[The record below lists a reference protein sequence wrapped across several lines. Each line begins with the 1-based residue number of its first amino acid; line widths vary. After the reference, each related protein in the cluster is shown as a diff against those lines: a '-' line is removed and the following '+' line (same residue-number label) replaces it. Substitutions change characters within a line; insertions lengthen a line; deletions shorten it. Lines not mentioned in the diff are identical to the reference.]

1 LRCGCLI
8 DGISRKGGK
17 TQRTQSLRKTPP
29 EGTLPKGAGTT
40 TREMGLIVQKF
51 GGTSVKSVARI
62 RNVAGIIAR
71 AAKENSVVVVA
82 SAMGDTTDYLLKLA
96 GQASPRADRRSPQA
110 REMDALLAT
119 GEQISIA
126 LLAMAL
132 IEMGQRAVS
141 ISGAQLGII
150 TETVHTA
157 ARIVDIKTDRIRQ
170 HLDGGAIVVAAGFQG
185 MTADGDVTTL
195 GRGGSDTTAVA
206 LAAALGAERCDIYTD
221 VNGVYSA
228 DPNIVKSAKLLRE
241 ISYEEMLEMARV
253 GAQVLH
259 PRAVELARKHR
270 VPLRVRNT
278 FEPDDV
284 GTVLRRAEQMEIY
297 RPVSGVTL
305 DRDQARFAILKVP
318 DLPGVAGEIFGS
330 LASRRVSVDMII
342 QAFHQDRLVN
352 DITFTVKRAD
362 AETARTALEEIAA
375 RLKAEKVLADEGVA
389 KVSIVGAGLMGQPDV
404 AARMFAALGQAGI
417 NIKMISTSDIRIS
430 CIVSEKEADRAVV
443 LVHDLFQPDQKE
455 TE

>member
-1 LRCGCLI
+1 
-8 DGISRKGGK
+8 
-17 TQRTQSLRKTPP
+17 
-29 EGTLPKGAGTT
+29 
-40 TREMGLIVQKF
+40 MGLIVQKF

-62 RNVAGIIAR
+62 RNVAGIVAR

-96 GQASPRADRRSPQA
+96 GQVSPRADPRSPQA
-110 REMDALLAT
+110 REMDGLLAT

-132 IEMGQRAVS
+132 IEMGRRAVS
-141 ISGAQLGII
+141 ISGTQLGII

-170 HLDGGAIVVAAGFQG
+170 YLDGGAIVVAAGFQG

-206 LAAALGAERCDIYTD
+206 LAAALGADRCDIYTD

-259 PRAVELARKHR
+259 PRAVELARKHQ

-278 FEPDDV
+278 FEPDDA
-284 GTVLRRAEQMEIY
+284 GTILRRAEQMEIY

-342 QAFHQDRLVN
+342 QAFHQDRSVN

-362 AETARTALEEIAA
+362 AETARTALEEIAG
-375 RLKAEKVLADEGVA
+375 RLKAEKVLADEDVA
-389 KVSIVGAGLMGQPDV
+389 KVSIVGAGLMDQPDV

-430 CIVSEKEADRAVV
+430 CIVSEKDADRAVV
-443 LVHDLFQPDQKE
+443 LVHDLFQPERKE
-455 TE
+455 PE